1 MKDLNREVC
10 PRCGNQKLKSWTEL
24 TDDEKILVEK
34 LPLSADFT
42 MEERRRNRWCARCWH
57 EFDSGGEATA

>member
-10 PRCGNQKLKSWTEL
+10 PRCGNQKLKSWGEL
-24 TDDEKILVEK
+24 TGDEKILVEK

-42 MEERRRNRWCARCWH
+42 KEEQRRNRWCARCSH
-57 EFDSGGEATA
+57 EFDSSGETTT

>member
-24 TDDEKILVEK
+24 TDDEKKLVGK
-34 LPLSADFT
+34 LPLSAEFT
-42 MEERRRNRWCARCWH
+42 KEERRRNRWCARCWH
-57 EFDSGGEATA
+57 EFNSGGETII

>member
-42 MEERRRNRWCARCWH
+42 KEERRRNRWCARCRH
-57 EFDSGGEATA
+57 EFDSGGEVRA

>member
-42 MEERRRNRWCARCWH
+42 KEERRRNRWCARCWH
-57 EFDSGGEATA
+57 EFEAGGEVTA

>member
-42 MEERRRNRWCARCWH
+42 KEERRRNRWCARCWH
-57 EFDSGGEATA
+57 EFDSGGKVRA